1 MTINDIQLTAS
12 LHDVLS
18 ELKYQLHLNGFKYFE
33 KEFRDV
39 GEDIMVQCP
48 YHGNG
53 QERKPSAGI
62 RKKDGMFHCFA
73 CNETHSLPE
82 VISYCFGYNDILGK
96 QGLKW
101 IVKNFATVQV
111 EERKDVDLDFSRK
124 AGRKYDTLDNRALL
138 DSKDNNYVTEEEL
151 DSYRYYHKYWK
162 KRGIVDENIIE
173 LFDLGYDSSNKAIT
187 FPVKD
192 ISGNCVFVAR
202 RSVVTKFF
210 NYPKGAEKP
219 LYGLYE
225 LHKQAYDIGYHP
237 DEVFVCESMI
247 DCLLLWQAGFYA
259 VALNGLGNDLQ
270 FVQLSQLL
278 CRKLILATD
287 NDSAGKKA
295 RERIKK
301 YVKRKFF
308 TEIDFPEGIKDI
320 GECTQEQI
328 KNIKDWEV
336 F

>member
-1 MTINDIQLTAS
+1 MTINDMQINAS
-12 LHDVLS
+12 LNEVLS
-18 ELKYQLHLNGFKYFE
+18 ELRTQLHINGLMYFE
-33 KEFRDV
+33 KDFRDV
-39 GEDIMVQCP
+39 GDDLMVQCP

-62 RKKDGMFHCFA
+62 RKSDGTFHCFA

-111 EERKDVDLDFSRK
+111 ENRKDIELDLERKPQSKRISRDVE
-124 AGRKYDTLDNRALL
+124 
-138 DSKDNNYVTEEEL
+138 YVSEEEL
-151 DSYRYYHKYWK
+151 DKYRYYHSYWK
-162 KRGIVDENIIE
+162 KRGIVDEEIIE
-173 LFDLGYDSSNKAIT
+173 LFDLGYDVSDKAIT

-202 RSVVTKFF
+202 RSVKTKFF
-210 NYPKGAEKP
+210 NYPKGVEKP

-225 LHKQAYDIGYHP
+225 LIKSSHDSKSYP

-270 FVQLSQLL
+270 FVQLSQLM
-278 CRKLILATD
+278 CRKIILATD
-287 NDSAGKKA
+287 NDKAGKKA

-301 YVKRKFF
+301 QVKRKLF

-320 GECTQEQI
+320 GECSQEQI
-328 KNIKDWEV
+328 ENIKDWEV